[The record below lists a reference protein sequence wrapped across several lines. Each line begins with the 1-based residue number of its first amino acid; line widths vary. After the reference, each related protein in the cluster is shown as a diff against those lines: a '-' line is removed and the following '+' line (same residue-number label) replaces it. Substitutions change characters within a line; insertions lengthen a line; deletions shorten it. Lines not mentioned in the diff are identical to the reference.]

1 MNTTTDN
8 DWTLTGHT
16 EGGAGDLKVTLKTMG
31 GNIDISY

>member
-1 MNTTTDN
+1 MSPTTQN
-8 DWTLTGHT
+8 DWSLVGPT